1 MSSQS
6 SDLTLANYPL
16 SSPFCL
22 MIEVIR
28 DGERKKVSKTFDNW
42 ALAAAAAGAALERLL
57 PPQALPQ
64 WRSTIDGMKTN
75 YIPKIIPKIAFAS
88 SGWSI
93 DVYPE
98 AWMNER
104 KENGYEN

>member
-1 MSSQS
+1 
-6 SDLTLANYPL
+6 
-16 SSPFCL
+16 
-22 MIEVIR
+22 MIEVVR

-64 WRSTIDGMKTN
+64 WRATIDGMKTN
-75 YIPKIIPKIAFAS
+75 FVPKVVPKIGFAA
-88 SGWSI
+88 SGWCI

-98 AWMNER
+98 AWINER
-104 KENGYEN
+104 KEDGYEN

>member
-28 DGERKKVSKTFDNW
+28 EGERKRVSKTFDNW
-42 ALAAAAAGAALERLL
+42 ALAAHAAGAALERLL
-57 PPQALPQ
+57 PPQSLPQ
-64 WRSTIDGMKTN
+64 WRTTIDGMKTD
-75 YIPKIIPKIAFAS
+75 YTPKIIPKIAFAS
-88 SGWSI
+88 GAWSI

-104 KENGYEN
+104 KENGHES